1 MNSPLIFQAWDNTS
15 TKNNFEYT
23 DFYFKF
29 SVAVLADNIS
39 D

>member
-23 DFYFKF
+23 DFYCKF
-29 SVAVLADNIS
+29 SVQKQ
-39 D
+39 